1 MWPGLFVKQTGPHVG
16 SFREIQVCT
25 AMPTVFIQ
33 HGLDLIVQRG
43 PTLFVQHGPALFVQN
58 GLPQFVQHGQ
68 ALLLQH
74 GPALFV
80 QNGLPQF
87 VQHGPAQ
94 VVQYPRSISFRI
106 KLKNNDLDLSL
117 QSSSN
122 LPGPD
127 LPCPPIYLASFFS
140 PQFFPEFWQLF

>member
-58 GLPQFVQHGQ
+58 GLPQFVQHG
-68 ALLLQH
+68 
-74 GPALFV
+74 
-80 QNGLPQF
+80 
-87 VQHGPAQ
+87 PAQ

-127 LPCPPIYLASFFS
+127 SPCPPIYLASFFS